1 MGLSNCFGTKRLG
14 AFGGIVRGNL
24 SLVGYLFA
32 LKQIIL
38 SFNVQNT
45 GVSMESDIYNDTAV
59 QQYGGDKLQ
68 DIGQTQK
75 MCNCLSRGGASSLL

>member
-14 AFGGIVRGNL
+14 VFGGIVRGNL

-38 SFNVQNT
+38 SFNV
-45 GVSMESDIYNDTAV
+45 
-59 QQYGGDKLQ
+59 
-68 DIGQTQK
+68 
-75 MCNCLSRGGASSLL
+75 